1 MYMQLANHAEGPGI
15 IPADTFPL
23 GLAFG
28 ERWFAINTQPLAEA
42 RAQRNLENQG
52 FRTFMPRR
60 RKMLRHARK
69 LTVVEAPLFP
79 RYLFTAFDP
88 CRDQWRKVNSTFGV
102 SHLVMRGEAP
112 HPVPDGVIEAL
123 IAVTVDGGIIDLAAK
138 LRAGSP
144 VRVMAGPFAEQLARL
159 EQLDDSGRAH
169 ILLEILGRQVRTT
182 TERRNLMPVG

>member
-1 MYMQLANHAEGPGI
+1 
-15 IPADTFPL
+15 
-23 GLAFG
+23 
-28 ERWFAINTQPLAEA
+28 
-42 RAQRNLENQG
+42 
-52 FRTFMPRR
+52 
-60 RKMLRHARK
+60 
-69 LTVVEAPLFP
+69 
-79 RYLFTAFDP
+79 
-88 CRDQWRKVNSTFGV
+88 
-102 SHLVMRGEAP
+102 MRGEAP